1 MSKFE
6 FIMMFVSVVVA
17 FAMAELLMGWGRIIR
32 ARHRISH
39 PWLLAGWSFWLLIII
54 TYHYLG
60 FWEYQAYNFTKVAPM
75 VLFLAAP
82 VMMVLL
88 TFVLTPELRYYQ
100 KMDLEEHFFQTK
112 NWFFCMVIIFLI
124 LARAS
129 DPLLPDFADT
139 WQRRSVGTVLVSV
152 SVIWLLFTS
161 NRAIHYGLL
170 WFNLVYLILVS
181 SIIPVTG
188 LTAF

>member
-17 FAMAELLMGWGRIIR
+17 FAMAELLMGWGKLIR
-32 ARHRISH
+32 ARHRVSH

-60 FWEYQAYNFTKVAPM
+60 FWEYQAYDFTKVGPM

-82 VMMVLL
+82 IMMVLL

-100 KMDLEEHFFQTK
+100 KMDLEAHFFRTK

-129 DPLLPDFADT
+129 DPLLPDYLET
-139 WQRRSVGTVLVSV
+139 WERRSVGTVLVSA
-152 SVIWLLFTS
+152 SVVWLIFTN
-161 NRAIHYGLL
+161 NRKIHFGLL
-170 WFNLVYLILVS
+170 MFNLVYLIFVS
-181 SIIPVTG
+181 TIIPVRG

>member
-17 FAMAELLMGWGRIIR
+17 FAMAELLMGWGKIIR
-32 ARHRISH
+32 ARHRVSQ

-75 VLFLAAP
+75 LLFLAAP
-82 VMMVLL
+82 ILMVLL
-88 TFVLTPELRYYQ
+88 TFVLTPELRYY
-100 KMDLEEHFFQTK
+100 KAIDLEEHYFQTK
-112 NWFFCMVIIFLI
+112 NWFFGMVIIFLI
-124 LARAS
+124 LSRAS
-129 DPLLPDFADT
+129 DPLLPDFAET
-139 WQRRSVGTVLVSV
+139 WMQRSLGTALVIC
-152 SVIWLLFTS
+152 SVIWLLFT
-161 NRAIHYGLL
+161 NERKVHYGLL
-170 WFNLVYLILVS
+170 LFNLAYLILVS

>member
-17 FAMAELLMGWGRIIR
+17 FAMAELLMGWGKLIR
-32 ARHRISH
+32 ARSRVRH

-60 FWEYQAYNFTKVAPM
+60 FWEYQAYDFTKVTPM

-82 VMMVLL
+82 IMMVLL
-88 TFVLTPELRYYQ
+88 TFALTPELRYFQ
-100 KMDLEEHFFQTK
+100 KIDLEEHYFQTK
-112 NWFFCMVIIFLI
+112 NWFFCMVIIFLV
-124 LARAS
+124 LSRAS
-129 DPLLPDFADT
+129 DPLLPDYADT
-139 WQRRSVGTVLVSV
+139 WQQRSTGSALVIV
-152 SVIWLLFTS
+152 SIIWLFFTD
-161 NRAIHYGLL
+161 NRKVHYGLL
-170 WFNLVYLILVS
+170 WFNLVYLIMVA

>member
-17 FAMAELLMGWGRIIR
+17 FAMAELLMGWGKIIR
-32 ARHRISH
+32 ARSRVKH

-60 FWEYQAYNFTKVAPM
+60 FWEYQAYDFTKVTPM

-82 VMMVLL
+82 IMMVLL
-88 TFVLTPELRYYQ
+88 TFALTPELRYFQ
-100 KMDLEEHFFQTK
+100 KIDLEEHYFQTK
-112 NWFFCMVIIFLI
+112 NWFFCMVIIFLV
-124 LARAS
+124 LSRAS
-129 DPLLPDFADT
+129 DPLLPDYAET
-139 WQRRSVGTVLVSV
+139 WLQRSTGSALVIV
-152 SVIWLLFTS
+152 SIIWLFFTD
-161 NRAIHYGLL
+161 NRKVHYGLL
-170 WFNLVYLILVS
+170 WFNLVYLILVA

>member
-1 MSKFE
+1 MTKFE

-17 FAMAELLMGWGRIIR
+17 FAMAELLMGWGKIIR
-32 ARHRISH
+32 ARHRVSH

-82 VMMVLL
+82 IMMVLL

-100 KMDLEEHFFQTK
+100 AIDLEEHYFQTK
-112 NWFFCMVIIFLI
+112 NWFFGMVIIFLI
-124 LARAS
+124 LSRAS

-139 WQRRSVGTVLVSV
+139 WKQRSLGTLLVIVSV
-152 SVIWLLFTS
+152 SWLLFT
-161 NRAIHYGLL
+161 NDRKVHYGLL
-170 WFNLVYLILVS
+170 LFNLAYLILVS

>member
-17 FAMAELLMGWGRIIR
+17 FAMAELLMGWGKLIR
-32 ARHRISH
+32 ARSRVRH

-60 FWEYQAYNFTKVAPM
+60 FWEYQAYDFTKVTPM

-82 VMMVLL
+82 IMMVLL
-88 TFVLTPELRYYQ
+88 TFALTPELRYFQ
-100 KMDLEEHFFQTK
+100 KIDLEEHYFQTK
-112 NWFFCMVIIFLI
+112 NWFFCMVIIFLV
-124 LARAS
+124 LSRAS
-129 DPLLPDFADT
+129 DPLLPDYADT
-139 WQRRSVGTVLVSV
+139 WLQRSTGSALVIV
-152 SVIWLLFTS
+152 SIIWLFFTN
-161 NRAIHYGLL
+161 NRKVHYGLL
-170 WFNLVYLILVS
+170 WFNLVYLILVA

>member
-17 FAMAELLMGWGRIIR
+17 FAMAELLMGWGKIIR
-32 ARHRISH
+32 ARHRISQ

-60 FWEYQAYNFTKVAPM
+60 FWEYQAYDFIKVAPM
-75 VLFLAAP
+75 VLFLSAP
-82 VMMVLL
+82 ILMVLL
-88 TFVLTPELRYYQ
+88 TFVLTPDIRYFQ
-100 KMDLEEHFFQTK
+100 RVNLEEHYFKIK
-112 NWFFCMVIIFLI
+112 NWFFGMVILFLV

-129 DPLLPDFADT
+129 DPLLPDYADT
-139 WQRRSVGTVLVSV
+139 WIPRSIGTVLVIS
-152 SVIWLLFTS
+152 SVIWLLFTR
-161 NRAIHYGLL
+161 NRAIHFGLL
-170 WFNLVYLILVS
+170 IFNLVYLMFVS
-181 SIIPVTG
+181 SVVPVRG

>member
-1 MSKFE
+1 
-6 FIMMFVSVVVA
+6 MMFVSVVVA
-17 FAMAELLMGWGRIIR
+17 FAMAELLMGWGKIIR
-32 ARHRISH
+32 ARHRVSH

-82 VMMVLL
+82 IMMVLL

-100 KMDLEEHFFQTK
+100 AIDLEEHYFQTK
-112 NWFFCMVIIFLI
+112 NWFFGMVIIFLI
-124 LARAS
+124 LSRAS

-139 WQRRSVGTVLVSV
+139 WKQRSLGTLLVIVSV
-152 SVIWLLFTS
+152 SWLLFT
-161 NRAIHYGLL
+161 NDRKVHYGLL
-170 WFNLVYLILVS
+170 LFNLAYLILVS

>member
-1 MSKFE
+1 LSKFE

-17 FAMAELLMGWGRIIR
+17 FAMAELLMGWGKLIR
-32 ARHRISH
+32 ARSRVRH

-60 FWEYQAYNFTKVAPM
+60 FWEYQAYDFTKVTPM

-82 VMMVLL
+82 IMMVLL
-88 TFVLTPELRYYQ
+88 TFALTPELRYFQ
-100 KMDLEEHFFQTK
+100 KIDLEEHYFQTK
-112 NWFFCMVIIFLI
+112 NWFFCMVIIFLV
-124 LARAS
+124 LSRAS
-129 DPLLPDFADT
+129 DPLLPDYADT
-139 WQRRSVGTVLVSV
+139 WLQRSTGSALVIV
-152 SVIWLLFTS
+152 SIIWLFFTN
-161 NRAIHYGLL
+161 NRKVHYGLL
-170 WFNLVYLILVS
+170 WFNLVYLILVA

>member
-17 FAMAELLMGWGRIIR
+17 FAMAELLMGWGKLIR
-32 ARHRISH
+32 ARHRVSH

-60 FWEYQAYNFTKVAPM
+60 FWEYQAYDFTKVGPM

-100 KMDLEEHFFQTK
+100 KMNLEDHYFQTK
-112 NWFFCMVIIFLI
+112 NWFFCMVIIFLV

-129 DPLLPDFADT
+129 DPLLPDYADT
-139 WQRRSVGTVLVSV
+139 WERRSVGTLLVSV
-152 SVIWLLFTS
+152 SIVWLIFTN
-161 NRAIHYGLL
+161 NRKIHFGLL
-170 WFNLVYLILVS
+170 SFNLVYLIFVS
-181 SIIPVTG
+181 TIIPVRG